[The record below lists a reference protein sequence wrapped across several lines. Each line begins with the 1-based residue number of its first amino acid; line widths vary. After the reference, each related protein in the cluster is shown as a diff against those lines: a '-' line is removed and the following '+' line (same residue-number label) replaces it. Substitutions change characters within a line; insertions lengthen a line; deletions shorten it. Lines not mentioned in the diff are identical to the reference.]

1 MTEKISLAK
10 ETKQILQENGIIL
23 NKNLG
28 QNYLI
33 DDFKR
38 KKIIEFAKLTKE
50 DTVLEIG
57 PGIGTLTIELAK
69 KAGKVIAIEQDTTIF
84 NILKK
89 RLEKEQIDNVELIN
103 GDAVKVDF
111 PEFNKIVSNLP
122 YQISSP
128 ISFKFLKRDF
138 DLAILMYQ
146 KEFADRMNGKVG
158 TRQYSR
164 LSAMLYF
171 KADVKFLTKV
181 SPESFIPSPKVD
193 SSVVELKPKE
203 NKISDDDFKIYAKVV
218 KALFQH
224 RNKKAKN
231 ALIDSR
237 HIIGFKDKKE
247 LKGIL
252 NNLEDENPV
261 IKELLLERTINLSP
275 ESIMELS
282 ILLKDHINWGLNM
295 KMGKFEI
302 ETDDLVYNPS
312 DDTFLLAENLE
323 IKEGQSVL
331 EIGTGSG
338 LVSMYASLLTDDV
351 TATDINYNA
360 LELAEKNFKL
370 NNIDT
375 IKLEFGDMFEP
386 VKDKKFDVILFNT
399 PYLPT
404 DSDDII
410 NDDLNY
416 AFDGGLDGR
425 KVIDRFINEVSNHL
439 NDKGIVQ
446 IIQSSLSDND
456 KTLDMFDRNGF
467 VAEIA
472 KSESFFFEKI
482 VLINAYKI

>member
-38 KKIIEFAKLTKE
+38 KKIIEYAKLAKE

-57 PGIGTLTIELAK
+57 PGIGTLTIEIAK
-69 KAGKVIAIEQDTTIF
+69 KAGKVIAIEQDTAIF

-89 RLEKEQIDNVELIN
+89 RLEKEKIDNVELIN

-128 ISFKFLKRDF
+128 ISFKFLEHDF

-158 TRQYSR
+158 TKQYSR

-171 KADVKFLTKV
+171 KADVKSLTKV

-203 NKISDDDFKIYAKVV
+203 NKIADDDFKIYSKVV

-224 RNKKAKN
+224 RNKKARN

-247 LKGIL
+247 LKSIL
-252 NNLEDENPV
+252 NDLEDENPR

-282 ILLKDHINWGLNM
+282 VLLKEHIN
-295 KMGKFEI
+295 
-302 ETDDLVYNPS
+302 
-312 DDTFLLAENLE
+312 
-323 IKEGQSVL
+323 
-331 EIGTGSG
+331 
-338 LVSMYASLLTDDV
+338 
-351 TATDINYNA
+351 
-360 LELAEKNFKL
+360 
-370 NNIDT
+370 
-375 IKLEFGDMFEP
+375 
-386 VKDKKFDVILFNT
+386 
-399 PYLPT
+399 
-404 DSDDII
+404 
-410 NDDLNY
+410 
-416 AFDGGLDGR
+416 
-425 KVIDRFINEVSNHL
+425 
-439 NDKGIVQ
+439 
-446 IIQSSLSDND
+446 
-456 KTLDMFDRNGF
+456 
-467 VAEIA
+467 
-472 KSESFFFEKI
+472 
-482 VLINAYKI
+482 